1 MIELFFKI
9 LLAASLGGLVGLER
23 EVSQKPAGL
32 RTNML
37 LCVGATVF
45 TVISM
50 DFAAFSS
57 VADPGRIA
65 AQIVTGIGF
74 IGAGVII
81 QSRAS
86 VIGVTTAATLWVVTA
101 IGMAVGAG
109 MYVLA
114 VGATGVVLF
123 ILMALKGLDRV
134 LHRRQS
140 LYFYSI
146 VLANRRPLRKIIKIL
161 EELKVV
167 VQGQSLKKEDKKLL
181 IELSLQ
187 MAEEV
192 KEELDARLMELEG
205 VEEVISG

>member
-37 LCVGATVF
+37 LCVGAAVF
-45 TVISM
+45 TVISI

-123 ILMALKGLDRV
+123 ILTALKGLDRV
-134 LHRRQS
+134 LHRRQN

-146 VLANRRPLRKIIKIL
+146 VLTNRRQLRKIMKIL

-167 VQGQSLKKEDKKLL
+167 VQDQSLRREEKKLL
-181 IELSLQ
+181 IEFSLQ

-192 KEELDARLMELEG
+192 KEELDTRLMELEG
-205 VEEVISG
+205 VEEVISD